1 MFTIFPTLTEVSE
14 SETDRRFVTEDGT
27 VVRFCVPTNTV
38 DVLGP
43 THTTTLFG
51 NRGGVDRRP
60 NGFVGS
66 APRIGNMVRR
76 SDGGGCVERS

>member
-1 MFTIFPTLTEVSE
+1 MFTIFPTLTEIT
-14 SETDRRFVTEDGT
+14 ETEAGRRFVTEDGII
-27 VVRFCVPTNTV
+27 VRLCTRTNVV

-60 NGFVGS
+60 VGFVGS
-66 APRIGNMVRR
+66 APRVGNMVRR
-76 SDGGGCVERS
+76 SDGGGCVEMS